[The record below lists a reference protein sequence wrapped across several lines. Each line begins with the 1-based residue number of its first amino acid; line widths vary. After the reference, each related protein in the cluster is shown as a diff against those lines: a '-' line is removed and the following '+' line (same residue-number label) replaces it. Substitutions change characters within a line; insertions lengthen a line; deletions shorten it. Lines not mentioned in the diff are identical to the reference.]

1 MIRMQMIRRDAMLV
15 GILWLSLPSSA
26 ALKLIESTP
35 GFDFNVGQN
44 PIQIEAVFS
53 TSEPVHGV
61 GISALWTAVIADT
74 AGGTY
79 PWSVDTNIEITAPDG
94 VSVLSWPFIGGDRTI
109 ADFPLQDATS
119 GFAGVSGIGE
129 FVWEFTQPNVPAPY
143 TMGLR
148 NVEFHLLTEVSD
160 VVDSWPGTT
169 AGGPL
174 WDRPFFIGGISSL
187 GPVSYHAL
195 QFEAAIPG
203 LYSFSSVVSGS
214 ENFNFIYVGDFEPL
228 LPLQNLFDYGLGNGN
243 APNGTPAGTSLI
255 DALLLPGETYTYV
268 TSQWS
273 SSTTALPFNTTIT
286 GPGKLVAVCISCA
299 LGDFNGD
306 DQIDAIDQE
315 FLFDGLNGPD
325 NPPAPSLS
333 GASATQVLTAFDSDQ
348 DDDLDMADMLIFQR
362 SGNS

>member
-1 MIRMQMIRRDAMLV
+1 MNRTQRVRLGAALA
-15 GILWLSLPSSA
+15 GIMWLPNPGSA
-26 ALKLIESTP
+26 ALKLIESAP

-44 PIQIEAVFS
+44 PIQIEVLFS

-61 GISALWTAVIADT
+61 GISALWTAVIADN

-79 PWSVDTNIEITAPDG
+79 PWSLDTAIEVTAPDG
-94 VSVLSWPFIGGDRTI
+94 ATVLSWPSVGGDRTI
-109 ADFPLQDATS
+109 ADFPLQDAAG
-119 GFAGVSGIGE
+119 GFAGVGGSGE
-129 FVWEFTQPNVPAPY
+129 FVWEFSQPSVPAPY

-148 NVEFHLLTEVSD
+148 NVEYHLLTEVPD

-195 QFEAAIPG
+195 QFEAAVPG
-203 LYSFSSVVSGS
+203 LYSFSSVVNGN
-214 ENFNFIYVGDFEPL
+214 ENFNFIYAGNFEPL

-255 DALLLPGETYTYV
+255 EALLLPGETYTYV

-273 SSTTALPFNTTIT
+273 SSTPALAFDTTIT
-286 GPGKLVAVCISCA
+286 GPGTLVAVCISCT
-299 LGDFNGD
+299 LDDFNGD
-306 DQIDAIDQE
+306 NLIDAIDQD
-315 FLFDGLNGPD
+315 FLLDGLSGPD
-325 NPPAPSLS
+325 NPPAPTVS
-333 GASATQVLTAFDSDQ
+333 GASAAQVLTAFDSDQ
-348 DDDLDMADMLIFQR
+348 DDDLDMADMLVFQQ
-362 SGNS
+362 SANG